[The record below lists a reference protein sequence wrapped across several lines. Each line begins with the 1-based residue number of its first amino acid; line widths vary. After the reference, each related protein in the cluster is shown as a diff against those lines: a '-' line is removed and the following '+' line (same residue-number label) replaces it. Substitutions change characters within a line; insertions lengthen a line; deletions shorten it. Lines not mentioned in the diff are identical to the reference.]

1 MLYAV
6 VDTARAE
13 EMGFPRLTHTILE
26 EGKKMILNENELL
39 KVGDDIQS
47 VAEILGG
54 VVYTL
59 GEVINIYKKKQISR
73 KIVSYE

>member
-1 MLYAV
+1 MFYAV

-13 EMGFPRLTHTILE
+13 EAGFPRLTHTILE

-47 VAEILGG
+47 VAESLGG

-59 GEVINIYKKKQISR
+59 GEVINIYKKNKYQE
-73 KIVSYE
+73 KL

>member
-1 MLYAV
+1 MFYAV

-13 EMGFPRLTHTILE
+13 EAGFPRLTHTILE

-47 VAEILGG
+47 VAESLGG